1 MIVPLTQRPSV
12 LYWRLSDFTWRH
24 LADFSVLIKMMSD
37 VSFVT
42 LPIKKRDF
50 VSIDNLKN
58 IRFCMVQASIS
69 CAQFHDQQSLRC
81 IFELHNLRGTKA
93 ELLMNIVI
101 LPAESVKTRPS
112 RQQAPVHIRSFHEN
126 LVHWILGRQ
135 EGCHRCHKN
144 DTNDKNQEI
153 FCIKKWKNDFFSLF
167 SKKT

>member
-1 MIVPLTQRPSV
+1 
-12 LYWRLSDFTWRH
+12 
-24 LADFSVLIKMMSD
+24 MMSD

-58 IRFCMVQASIS
+58 IRFCMVQASIF
-69 CAQFHDQQSLRC
+69 CAQFHEQQSLRC
-81 IFELHNLRGTKA
+81 IFKLHNLRGTKA

-126 LVHWILGRQ
+126 LVH
-135 EGCHRCHKN
+135 
-144 DTNDKNQEI
+144 
-153 FCIKKWKNDFFSLF
+153 
-167 SKKT
+167 